1 MLRYVANYSQHECL
15 LIIAIYHECVRF
27 VNDFYKVGGF
37 FFASS
42 LEGFIVSKAAE

>member
-27 VNDFYKVGGF
+27 VNDFLKTF

-42 LEGFIVSKAAE
+42 LEGLIVSKAAE